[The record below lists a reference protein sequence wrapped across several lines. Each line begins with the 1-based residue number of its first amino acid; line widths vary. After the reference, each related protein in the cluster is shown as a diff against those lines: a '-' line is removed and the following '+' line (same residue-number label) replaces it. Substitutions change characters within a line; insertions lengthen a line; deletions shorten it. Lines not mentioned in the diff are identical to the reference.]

1 MAKIFACEKEYLL
14 NYQQKILN
22 ATTEEITAAQDIFGN
37 SDLPDILSID
47 GNIAR
52 IKIEGVLTRKG
63 PSPIARFFGF
73 GGTGY
78 NDIIESLQSVE
89 DRSDIEKI
97 ILEMNTPGG
106 DVKGVDGVYI
116 AVKDANKKI
125 KVIAEN
131 HGLIASGGYW
141 LAAAASKIIAIGP
154 SAETGSIGVIIT
166 AIDDTEY
173 LKDMGVKIVRIV
185 SRNAPKKNPDISKK
199 AGRDIIQDRAD
210 AIERVFIQRI
220 SEGRKVSED
229 HIIKKFGRGAVL
241 IADDPDKSKD
251 DALSVGMIDEVINK
265 ISIAPA
271 SQAVQAVAAD
281 PEPTAADPKTEP
293 TTQID
298 PTDYENYISNL
309 ELKSQGTETQNKTV
323 DKTDAVNKKS
333 NQEVETMNLK
343 EIMEKDPVVRAEVN
357 ELLAGSKKAGVIE
370 GRAEIEARIKAAVPY
385 IGNEAYKGMEP
396 LAVKVLNGESGV
408 AALEGAVTAYDM
420 LKEQDNSAG
429 AKKEG
434 AKLPDTPAQSGAD
447 AVDEVGAMVAEDS
460 KKIGRV

>member
-22 ATTEEITAAQDIFGN
+22 ATTEEITTAQDIFGN

-131 HGLIASGGYW
+131 HGLVASGGYW

-173 LKDMGVKIVRIV
+173 LKEMGVKIVRIV

-265 ISIAPA
+265 ISIAPPRTE
-271 SQAVQAVAAD
+271 VQAIAD
-281 PEPTAADPKTEP
+281 PELMAADLTDQSDKT
-293 TTQID
+293 D

-323 DKTDAVNKKS
+323 DKTDAVNKN

-357 ELLAGSKKAGVIE
+357 ELLAGSKQAGVIE
-370 GRAEIEARIKAAVPY
+370 GKAEIEARIKAAVPY

-434 AKLPDTPAQSGAD
+434 AKLPDTPAQSGAG
-447 AVDEVGAMVAEDS
+447 AVDEVAAMVAEDS

>member
-52 IKIEGVLTRKG
+52 IKIEGILTRKG

-89 DRSDIEKI
+89 DRPDIEKI

-141 LAAAASKIIAIGP
+141 IAAAASKIVAIGP
-154 SAETGSIGVIIT
+154 SVETGSIGVIIT
-166 AIDDTEY
+166 AIDDTQY
-173 LKDMGVKIVRIV
+173 LKDMGVKIVKIV
-185 SRNAPKKNPDISKK
+185 SRNAPKKDPDLSKK
-199 AGRDIIQDRAD
+199 AGRDVIQDRAD
-210 AIERVFIQRI
+210 AIERVFIKRI

-229 HIIKKFGRGAVL
+229 HIIKKFGRGSVL

-265 ISIAPA
+265 ISVAPA
-271 SQAVQAVAAD
+271 NPGAQAVAAD
-281 PEPTAADPKTEP
+281 PEPAATDPKTQANAAINNKTE
-293 TTQID
+293 
-298 PTDYENYISNL
+298 YENYISDL
-309 ELKSQGTETQNKTV
+309 ELKPQGAETQNKTV
-323 DKTDAVNKKS
+323 AKTDDKNI

-343 EIMEKDPVVRAEVN
+343 EIMASDPVVKAEVN
-357 ELLAGSKKAGVIE
+357 ALLAESKQAGVIE
-370 GRAEIEARIKAAVPY
+370 GKTEIEARIKAAVPY
-385 IGNEAYKGMEP
+385 IGNAAYKGMEP

-420 LKEQDNSAG
+420 LKEQDNSAA
-429 AKKEG
+429 AKKESG
-434 AKLPDTPAQSGAD
+434 KQKETPAESGTG
-447 AVDEVGAMVAEDS
+447 AVDEVASMVAEDS